1 MHELNEY
8 ISNPRDPL
16 ANMNLARWYEKQGH
30 LSPACGLYLRAA
42 EFSGDTDISYEC
54 MIRLYYCYAELGNRD
69 YTCENTLKMALNMR
83 PKNPESYFLL
93 SQFYERRSNW
103 MDSYTYASVGLQ
115 LTDGTPS
122 ALKFGSS
129 YGHKYML
136 VFQKAVA
143 AWWYGRPGEAR
154 SILRDMLDDY
164 GSVMNKSYL
173 QLVQNNISRLGSGS
187 ERESRTPY
195 DSSKYESFRFKF
207 EGLEKINNN
216 YSQVCQDMFVLA
228 MLGGKNDGKYLEIG
242 SAHPHHNSNTA
253 LLEELGWKGV
263 GVEFNSDLA
272 SQHSCR
278 KNKVICEDALSLDY
292 KKILSSFGDVI
303 DYLQLDIEPPKNT
316 FEALLMIPFDRYKF
330 RVVTYEHDHY
340 ADVTKTYR
348 DKSRRY
354 LSSLGYTLLVN
365 DVSPKDDCSFEDWWV
380 MMDLV
385 DSDMAERIK
394 SVCGEINEVKN
405 LMFKCSAPL

>member
-1 MHELNEY
+1 MDEINEY
-8 ISNPRDPL
+8 IKNPSSAL
-16 ANMNLARWYEKQGH
+16 ANMDLARWYEKQGH
-30 LSPACGLYLRAA
+30 YSPACGLYLRAA
-42 EFSGDTDISYEC
+42 EFSESIAISYEC
-54 MIRLYYCYAELGNRD
+54 MIRLYYCYAELGNRE
-69 YTCENTLKMALNMR
+69 YTCENVLKTALNMR
-83 PKNPESYFLL
+83 PKSPEAYFLL
-93 SQFYERRSNW
+93 SQLYERKSNW
-103 MDSYTYASVGLQ
+103 MDSYIYASIGLQ
-115 LTDGTPS
+115 VSDCTPS
-122 ALKFGSS
+122 ELRFGSS
-129 YGHKYML
+129 YNHEYML

-143 AWWYGRPGEAR
+143 AWWYGRTDESR
-154 SILRDMLDDY
+154 LILRNMLDDY
-164 GSVMNKSYL
+164 GSTMNKNYIN
-173 QLVQNNISRLGSGS
+173 LVQNNISRLGSGN
-187 ERESRTPY
+187 ERDSRTSY
-195 DSSKYESFRFKF
+195 DSSKRESFRFKF
-207 EGLEKINNN
+207 DGLEKINNN

-228 MLGGKNDGKYLEIG
+228 MLGGKNEGTYLEIG
-242 SAHPHHNSNTA
+242 AAHPHYNSNTA

-263 GVEFNSDLA
+263 GVELNSDLA

-278 KNKVICEDALSLDY
+278 KNKIICEDALSLDY

-316 FEALLMIPFDRYKF
+316 FEALLAIPFDKYKF

-365 DVSPKDDCSFEDWWV
+365 DVSPKGDCSFEDWWV

-385 DSDMAERIK
+385 DLDMAGRIK

-405 LMFKCSAPL
+405 LMFDC